1 MGNRKDLNNKKT
13 VEQQNDLQVNSVDE
27 NSQVV
32 KTATEAPVSKT
43 ESSTSVADAN
53 KATANAGSTT
63 NDAVNTTA
71 SEAEN
76 NEVGTENSAA
86 SEQTEKKKIV
96 ARKDMTWRQWTWH
109 EMKRNK
115 IAYVMIAPFMFVF
128 ILFTCFPVVLSL
140 ALSFTSFNML
150 ELNWDMFIG
159 ISNYTRLFFE
169 DDIFLLACKNT
180 LVFAMI
186 TGPVSYILSFLV
198 AWFINELSPRV
209 RALVTLI
216 FYAPSIAGSVYL
228 IWATLFSDDA
238 YGWVNGVLLDL
249 GLIDS
254 AILWF
259 HDENYAMTLCIVVA
273 LWMSLGTAFLSFIA
287 GLQTINKSLFEAAAV
302 DGIKNRWQE
311 LWFIT
316 LPMMRPQLMFGAVM
330 AITGS
335 FGFGGVVTALCGF
348 PSVNY
353 SCHTIMHCL
362 EDYGSTRWEVGYASA
377 IAFVLFL
384 IMIGANTLV
393 NKMLSKVG
401 Q

>member
-1 MGNRKDLNNKKT
+1 MDETKEALNGTESAEAVQEENKDLHTDSVVDKT
-13 VEQQNDLQVNSVDE
+13 PKAETAEAPKTEEAPNGEATQNAE
-27 NSQVV
+27 AP
-32 KTATEAPVSKT
+32 KTEEAQGAEAPKAEATEEVAT
-43 ESSTSVADAN
+43 ED
-53 KATANAGSTT
+53 G
-63 NDAVNTTA
+63 D
-71 SEAEN
+71 
-76 NEVGTENSAA
+76 GT
-86 SEQTEKKKIV
+86 KKKV
-96 ARKDMTWRQWTWH
+96 VCRKDMTKGQWIWH

-115 IAYVMIAPFMFVF
+115 VAYLMVAPFMLIF
-128 ILFTCFPVVLSL
+128 LCFTAFPVVLSL
-140 ALSFTSFNML
+140 ILSFTNFNML
-150 ELNWDMFIG
+150 ELNWDIFVG

-180 LVFAMI
+180 LIFAAI

-198 AWFINELSPRV
+198 AWFINELSPKL
-209 RALVTLI
+209 RAFVTLI
-216 FYAPSIAGSVYL
+216 FYAPSISGSVYL
-228 IWATLFSDDA
+228 IWGIMFSGDS
-238 YGWVNGVLLDL
+238 YGIVNGVLLDL
-249 GLIDS
+249 GIIDS
-254 AILWF
+254 AVLWF
-259 HDENYAMTLCIVVA
+259 KDEKYAMTLCIVVA

-311 LWFIT
+311 LWYIT
-316 LPMMRPQLMFGAVM
+316 LPMMKSQLMFGAVM
-330 AITGS
+330 SITGA

-384 IMIGANTLV
+384 IMIGANLLV
-393 NKMLSKVG
+393 NKLLSKVG